1 VTSVVRQWYFQPYL
15 TNGNRGA
22 AEVPLSFTFSIQ
34 DPSKPAYLHLTNG
47 DTIRAD
53 EVREFTDGI
62 EYTADQHAHRIPT
75 DSVRSIDR
83 CVPSLVESGCVPGG
97 GPSFNIRAIPLLPA
111 AKERPKLQI
120 SVFNPLFDKGCW
132 DTSN

>member
-1 VTSVVRQWYFQPYL
+1 MATQFVR
-15 TNGNRGA
+15 TRCANSRTESN
-22 AEVPLSFTFSIQ
+22 
-34 DPSKPAYLHLTNG
+34 
-47 DTIRAD
+47 
-53 EVREFTDGI
+53 
-62 EYTADQHAHRIPT
+62 T
-75 DSVRSIDR
+75 DSVKSIDR

-111 AKERPKLQI
+111 AKERPKVQI